1 MKPMNFYFS
10 YTLRGERSE
19 GQRPLTQA
27 QMLQRGAGAI
37 SPSHALADAPRP
49 ETLRLDPVAFEL
61 VIKGFA
67 GQAEGFAH
75 LRDIAGM
82 RCQTA
87 LDQVGFYPPHRGG

>member
-1 MKPMNFYFS
+1 MKSISFYFL

-37 SPSHALADAPRP
+37 SSSHAMPAAPLP
-49 ETLRLDPVAFEL
+49 KPLRLDPVAFEL

-67 GQAEGFAH
+67 GQAKSFAN
-75 LRDIAGM
+75 LRDASIM
-82 RCQTA
+82 R
-87 LDQVGFYPPHRGG
+87 H

>member
-1 MKPMNFYFS
+1 MKPIRFYFS

-27 QMLQRGAGAI
+27 RMLQRGAGAI
-37 SPSHALADAPRP
+37 SPGHAMPDAPLAKP
-49 ETLRLDPVAFEL
+49 LRLDPVAFEL

-67 GQAEGFAH
+67 GQAEGLAH

-82 RCQTA
+82 RC
-87 LDQVGFYPPHRGG
+87 